1 MNKQV
6 KEYTTDGKVRHF
18 STEEDINTKL
28 GNIIGQKFIDY
39 RKVWDAA
46 NRFEVVTDFPLF
58 LHLDMNQNCNY
69 KCPHCIIGH
78 KKEVDEY
85 YEGEPLN
92 FNDFKKI
99 VDEGSEYGCPS
110 LSPQGNNEPFLI
122 KDLHK
127 YIYYAH
133 QKGFIDIMLNNNGS
147 ALTPKRSQ
155 QILDSGLTRIRF
167 SFDAFTQD
175 TYSKVRV
182 GSLPLDRVI
191 RNVETF
197 LELKEKGNYKL
208 PIVGVSF
215 CKVKQNEHEVDNF
228 TKFWQSKVD
237 LISIQKFMPPTTNKE
252 KYKKYYATD
261 QYNEK
266 PVTEFKCVQPFQ
278 RFVFRNEFMYPCCVS
293 FNKALKLGSIKDTK
307 IYDAWHSPK
316 MNEIRELHKN
326 GKFYEMKTCK
336 DCVNL
341 IYPPKEKDHPIK
353 KNLNDKLADSFQN

>member
-1 MNKQV
+1 MEIKKKDI
-6 KEYTTDGKVRHF
+6 KEYSTDGKVRHF
-18 STEEDINTKL
+18 STEDDINTKL
-28 GNIIGQKFIDY
+28 GNIIGQKFVDY

-78 KKEVDEY
+78 QKEVDEY

-92 FNDFKKI
+92 FDDFKKI

-147 ALTPKRSQ
+147 ALTPERSQ

-167 SFDAFTQD
+167 SFDAFTPG

-208 PIVGVSF
+208 PVVGVSF
-215 CKVKQNEHEVDNF
+215 CKMKQNEHEVEDF
-228 TKFWQSKVD
+228 IKFWQPKVD

-252 KYKKYYATD
+252 KYKKYYASD
-261 QYNEK
+261 QYNEL

-293 FNKALKLGSIKDTK
+293 FNKDLKLGSIKDTK

-316 MNEIRELHKN
+316 MNEIRELHKS

-341 IYPPKEKDHPIK
+341 IYPPSEKSKNSIK
-353 KNLNDKLADSFQN
+353 KSA